1 MSFFG
6 KWSFRRSRRKE
17 PRRDPVL
24 PAMLWRSMSPKG
36 RDVRLYFSKESAGNL
51 SRGNRSRRPRGPPSR
66 ADLLALTVPV
76 RLVVSGASAV
86 LAHVDVLGV
95 VEIRK
100 RRDQDCV
107 DDLER
112 TGSGAGKEAPKSQMF
127 FVSLPTFPRL
137 QVKKNGP

>member
-1 MSFFG
+1 
-6 KWSFRRSRRKE
+6 
-17 PRRDPVL
+17 
-24 PAMLWRSMSPKG
+24 MSPKG
-36 RDVRLYFSKESAGNL
+36 RDVRLHFSKESAGNL

-112 TGSGAGKEAPKSQMF
+112 TGSGAGKEAPNLKC
-127 FVSLPTFPRL
+127 SLSLSLRSL
-137 QVKKNGP
+137 GSRSRRMAREMYCSSSA